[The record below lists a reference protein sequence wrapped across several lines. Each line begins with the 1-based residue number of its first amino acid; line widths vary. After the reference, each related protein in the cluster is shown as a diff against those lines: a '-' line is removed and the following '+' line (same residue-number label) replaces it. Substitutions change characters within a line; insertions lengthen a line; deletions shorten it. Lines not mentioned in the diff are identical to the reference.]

1 MQVSVETLSDLERRV
16 TVQIPAETFTR
27 DIQDRMRS
35 LSKTVRLHG
44 FRQGKIPLKVID
56 RFYGDQIRQE
66 IVGKLLESSLREALV
81 QENLNPLHGPK
92 IESQPLKEGRDFEYT
107 ATFEI
112 LPELEPAGFD
122 QIQVE
127 RPVAEVTEQDVDRMI
142 ETLRRQQAVWNGVE
156 RPARAGDRVRIDFAG
171 KLDGQDFVGG
181 KGDNVWFVLGAGE
194 LINEFEEQLIDLT
207 AGAEIAFDVT
217 FPSAYYAKEI
227 AGRSVRFQVKLHAVE
242 EASLPEVDEAFVASL
257 DVKEGG
263 VAALRQA
270 LRENMERELRSGIK
284 TLIKRQV
291 LQGLLEANPF
301 PLPRALVAAEVENL
315 AKQTR
320 FPADSDDEKTQEIKK
335 RWLVVEACRRVALG
349 LLISRLATTQEIQV
363 DNQQIHDHLESVAAS
378 YQNPAEILSWYE
390 QTPGALDNVRAVVL
404 EDQVV
409 EWVLERARVSER
421 ASTFAE
427 IMNPVRLP
435 GRPAQQE
442 FSE

>member
-35 LSKTVRLHG
+35 LSKTVRMHG

-56 RFYGDQIRQE
+56 RRYGEQVRQE
-66 IVGKLLESSLREALV
+66 ILGQLMENSLREALT
-81 QENLNPLHGPK
+81 QEGLRPLDSPK
-92 IESQPLKEGRDFEYT
+92 IEPKTFKDGQDFEYSV
-107 ATFEI
+107 TFEI
-112 LPELEPAGFD
+112 LPEFEPTGIEEIRIE
-122 QIQVE
+122 Q
-127 RPVAEVTEQDVDRMI
+127 PVAEVTEQDVDKMI
-142 ETLRRQQAVWNGVE
+142 ETLRRQQAIWKVAE
-156 RPARAGDRVRIDFAG
+156 RPARAGDRVRIDFVG
-171 KLDGQDFVGG
+171 QVDGQEIVGG
-181 KGDNVWFVLGAGE
+181 KGDNAWFVLGAGE
-194 LINEFEEQLIDLT
+194 LLKDFEDQLIDLT
-207 AGAEIAFDVT
+207 AGADIEFDLT
-217 FPSAYYAKEI
+217 FPSAYYLRDI
-227 AGRSVRFQVKLHAVE
+227 AGKSVRFQVKLHVVE
-242 EASLPEVDEAFVASL
+242 EAILPEVDEAFITSL

-270 LRENMERELRSGIK
+270 LRENMERELRNGIK
-284 TLIKRQV
+284 AQVKRQV

-301 PLPRALVAAEVENL
+301 PLPRGLVTAEIENL

-320 FPADSDDEKTQEIKK
+320 FPAESDDEKTQEVKK
-335 RWLVVEACRRVALG
+335 RWLFVEACRRVAVG
-349 LLISRLATTQEIQV
+349 LLISRLAEIQRIKV
-363 DNQQIHDHLESVAAS
+363 DEQRVNDHLQSVAAS
-378 YQNPAEILSWYE
+378 YQNPAEVLSWCE
-390 QTPGALDNVRAVVL
+390 KTPGARDNVRALVF

-421 ASTFAE
+421 PSTFAE